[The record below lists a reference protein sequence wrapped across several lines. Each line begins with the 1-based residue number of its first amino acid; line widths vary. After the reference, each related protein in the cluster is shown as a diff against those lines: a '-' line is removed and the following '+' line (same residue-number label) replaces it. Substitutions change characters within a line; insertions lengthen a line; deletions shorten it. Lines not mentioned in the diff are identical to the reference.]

1 MSSFKTAFTA
11 RSNIRERSAMFQIV
25 LDKLYFMDQKSN
37 LCAFA
42 RFYGYL
48 PLKFN
53 NYAKLDTMKHDL
65 RLNLK
70 PIYDQLWPKAILK
83 SSTSQN
89 NQSGM
94 CII

>member
-11 RSNIRERSAMFQIV
+11 RANIRERSAMFQIV

-48 PLKFN
+48 PLKTN
-53 NYAKLDTMKHDL
+53 NYAK
-65 RLNLK
+65 
-70 PIYDQLWPKAILK
+70 
-83 SSTSQN
+83 
-89 NQSGM
+89 
-94 CII
+94 

>member
-11 RSNIRERSAMFQIV
+11 RGNIRERSAMFQIV

-48 PLKFN
+48 PLKTN
-53 NYAKLDTMKHDL
+53 NYAK
-65 RLNLK
+65 
-70 PIYDQLWPKAILK
+70 
-83 SSTSQN
+83 
-89 NQSGM
+89 
-94 CII
+94 